1 MKLQGILNSHISKVL
16 ADLGHT
22 DYIVI
27 ADAGLPVPQGVLKID
42 LALRLGVP
50 SFEEVVSVIKDDM
63 KIEKVT
69 LASEIKTHNFTTYQ
83 YMKEQFSCEN
93 IELVTHEKFKEL
105 TQHAKAIIRTG
116 EATPYANCIL
126 QSGVTF

>member
-1 MKLQGILNSHISKVL
+1 MKLKGILNSHISKVL

-63 KIEKVT
+63 RIEKVT
-69 LASEIKTHNFTTYQ
+69 LASEIKTHNLTKYQ

-126 QSGVTF
+126 QSCVIF